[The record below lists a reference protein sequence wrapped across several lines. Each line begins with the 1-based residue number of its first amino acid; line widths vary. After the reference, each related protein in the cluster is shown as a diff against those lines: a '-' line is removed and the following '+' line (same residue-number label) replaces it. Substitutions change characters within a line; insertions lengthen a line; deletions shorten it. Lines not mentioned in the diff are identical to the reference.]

1 MAENIIA
8 PYDCISRSYRT
19 CSRPEERRA
28 WAIWYCRRCAADFG
42 GRVGSRAYLGFPQG
56 LASGTVEQHYQ
67 SRKFDRLVYLSNRR
81 KELVA
86 LKKLKKL
93 MSDTSGD
100 AVVEATILFPIMI
113 MIFAAL
119 ILLAMYLPQR
129 TILQEAAQFTAIALA
144 TEISD
149 TYVAFDNQG
158 NRVAEVAVENV
169 YVSTIKGI
177 LGSGLNAE
185 DKAYSIA
192 NHLAGKGII
201 SVSGEV
207 QVELEATNYVIYQE
221 ITVKLTQSVPLPVD
235 LSFIGFPTEI
245 VLVQEASAVVQN
257 GDEFVRNIDI
267 AKDMVIWLDNKFEI
281 SKTLEE
287 ALGSIGDVVGK
298 FNFGGG

>member
-1 MAENIIA
+1 M
-8 PYDCISRSYRT
+8 
-19 CSRPEERRA
+19 
-28 WAIWYCRRCAADFG
+28 
-42 GRVGSRAYLGFPQG
+42 
-56 LASGTVEQHYQ
+56 
-67 SRKFDRLVYLSNRR
+67 
-81 KELVA
+81 
-86 LKKLKKL
+86 KKLKKL

-185 DKAYSIA
+185 DKACSIA

-207 QVELEATNYVIYQE
+207 QVDLETTNYVIYQE

-267 AKDMVIWLDNKFEI
+267 AKDMVIWLDNKFGVSE
-281 SKTLEE
+281 SLCESG
-287 ALGSIGDVVGK
+287 ALDKIGEVVSFFG
-298 FNFGGG
+298 FGG